1 MLTNNKDSENDLVLA
16 SLKTLGIDAPDDEDA
31 CMYNAGLIDSFG
43 VMQLVLQLEIE
54 AGGRLAPVVLM
65 KDGGSITRNRFL
77 LESLNGGKAGGGTA
91 IWGGVLW

>member
-1 MLTNNKDSENDLVLA
+1 MNNKDSENDLVLA

-54 AGGRLAPVVLM
+54 AGKRLDLVELM
-65 KDGGSITRNRFL
+65 NDGVTITRIRSL
-77 LESLNGGKAGGGTA
+77 LES
-91 IWGGVLW
+91 